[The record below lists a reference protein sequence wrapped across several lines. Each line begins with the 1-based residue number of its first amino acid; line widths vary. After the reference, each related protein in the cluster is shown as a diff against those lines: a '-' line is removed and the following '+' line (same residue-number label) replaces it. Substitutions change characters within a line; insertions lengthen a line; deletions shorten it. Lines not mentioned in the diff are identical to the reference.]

1 MKLKRRTLSVW
12 ALVGLLTF
20 ATFSAGCEPAHWFG
34 SGLNVNVVV
43 PMGLGGTPGL
53 LNPFGIVQA
62 IVNSMLGTSSS
73 SGESTSTDDSSS
85 SGSSLPTHIADGSI
99 GVILN

>member
-62 IVNSMLGTSSS
+62 FVNSMLGSSS
-73 SGESTSTDDSSS
+73 SESSSSSDSSSS

-99 GVILN
+99 GVILK